1 MLKKERQTLIM
12 EKLEARK
19 YCTVGY
25 LAKELYFAPVTIRR
39 DLAEME
45 KQGLLTRCHGGAAV
59 EDSQNRTIPFEVRE
73 RSNSTE
79 KAELGRQAARLIHH
93 GDVVFLDA
101 SSTVAHI
108 ADHITADQNLTVITN
123 STKLLDRLM
132 GKGVKCYL
140 TGGKLLENSYALVGC
155 IAENTVSTLYAD
167 IFFFSSQGIT
177 EDGIITDYSDDET
190 TLRRLMIRHAAKSV
204 FVCDKSKLGNRY
216 LFKVC
221 DAKELFAVV
230 SDFNFEKE

>member
-1 MLKKERQTLIM
+1 MLKKERQKLIM
-12 EKLEARK
+12 EKLEERK
-19 YCTVGY
+19 FCTVGY

-45 KQGLLTRCHGGAAV
+45 KKGLLSRCHGGAAID
-59 EDSQNRTIPFEVRE
+59 DSQNRTIPFEVRE
-73 RSNSTE
+73 KSNSGV
-79 KAELGRQAARLIHH
+79 KAELGKRAARLINH

-108 ADHITADQNLTVITN
+108 TDHIFADQNLTVITN
-123 STKLLDRLM
+123 SIKILDRLR
-132 GKGVKCYL
+132 GKNVKCYL

-155 IAENTVSTLYAD
+155 LAENTIATLYAD

-177 EDGIITDYSDDET
+177 EDGIITDYADDET
-190 TLRRLMIRHAAKSV
+190 TLRRLMIRNSAKSV

-216 LFKVC
+216 LFKVA
-221 DAKELFAVV
+221 DASELYAVIA
-230 SDFNFEKE
+230 DFELR

>member
-1 MLKKERQTLIM
+1 MLKKERQSLIL
-12 EKLEARK
+12 EKLEERK
-19 YCTVGY
+19 FCTVGY
-25 LAKELYFAPVTIRR
+25 LAKELYFSPVTIRR

-45 KQGLLTRCHGGAAV
+45 KMCFLTLCHGGAAV
-59 EDSQNRTIPFEVRE
+59 DDSQNRTIPFEVRE
-73 RSNSTE
+73 KSNSSE
-79 KAELGRQAARLIHH
+79 KAELGRRAARLIHH

-108 ADHITADQNLTVITN
+108 ADHLSADQGLTVITN
-123 STKLLDRLM
+123 STKLLERLR
-132 GKGVKCYL
+132 GKDITCYL

-190 TLRRLMIRHAAKSV
+190 TLRRLMIRNSAKSV

-216 LFKVC
+216 LFKVA
-221 DAKELFAVV
+221 DVSELYDMIA
-230 SDFNFEKE
+230 DFDLKSK